1 MQGNSNKQKQ
11 TQTNKIKQTKTN
23 KQKQANN
30 CLCTHRM
37 HQSQQHS
44 RKHSQSHDFP
54 PCLHKRER
62 NNAKKLILEVGIFVP
77 ERAGFVPAK
86 AVLNLLSYRPLAT
99 CQGDKGKK
107 RGGVEVF

>member
-11 TQTNKIKQTKTN
+11 TQTNKSKQTKTN
-23 KQKQANN
+23 KQKQTNN

-62 NNAKKLILEVGIFVP
+62 NNTKKSILEVGIFVA
-77 ERAGFVPAK
+77 ERTGFVPAK
-86 AVLNLLSYRPLAT
+86 AVLNALSWPPLDT
-99 CQGDKGKK
+99 CQANQKSL
-107 RGGVEVF
+107 F